1 MKRLMASV
9 ARMIVAL
16 VAIFGVTL
24 LPVQNAMAAEEKP
37 EMSILTQCRDADDTV
52 DGGGVFCVL
61 NIVLDILT
69 YGVGIAGTLGIIIS
83 GIQYLTARD
92 NEQQLV
98 KAKSRLFNIVIGLAL
113 YATMFALLKF
123 LLPGGVFGR

>member
-9 ARMIVAL
+9 ARMVVAL

>member
-24 LPVQNAMAAEEKP
+24 LPVQNAMAAEDKP